1 MSHWTNQ
8 LFLEHGEIF
17 LKMMK
22 SGEEGAPKE
31 VEVLVGIFAET
42 DIHQGDSLLDLCCGY
57 GRHALLLAEKGFK
70 VMGVDLS
77 PIMIEEAKKLAKTRR
92 IEDRVKF
99 LVGDARAISK
109 LLKSKLGSFN
119 AIINMQTSLGY
130 YDDETDVHILE
141 QLNGLASSG
150 GVLVIDITN
159 RDYVIR
165 HFEPIE
171 ILELKYLP
179 GYQRHGYRKLNL
191 GNSRAET
198 TWKFYKKEGE
208 ELKHIATIPLS
219 SRLYS
224 LHELINLLETTGW
237 KYVKSY
243 GNFELQPV
251 TPDTQRII
259 IVGKKD

>member
-1 MSHWTNQ
+1 VGHWTEQ
-8 LFLEHGEIF
+8 LFLEYGEIF
-17 LKMMK
+17 LKMLK
-22 SGEEGAPKE
+22 TGEESAPKE
-31 VEVLVGIFAET
+31 VEILMGIFAET

-57 GRHALLLAEKGFK
+57 GRHALLLAGKGFK

-77 PIMIEEAKKLAKTRR
+77 PAMIEEAKKLAKTRG

-99 LVGDARAISK
+99 LVGDTREISK
-109 LLKSKLGSFN
+109 LLKPKLGSSN

-130 YDDETDVHILE
+130 YEDETDVNILK

-150 GVLVIDITN
+150 GVLVIDTAN
-159 RDYVIR
+159 RDYLIR
-165 HFEPIE
+165 HFQPFGIS
-171 ILELKYLP
+171 ELKYLP
-179 GYQRHGYRKLNL
+179 EYERHEHRKLNL
-191 GNSRAET
+191 ESSRMEN

-208 ELKHIATIPLS
+208 ELKHVATIPLNH
-219 SRLYS
+219 RVYS

-237 KYVKSY
+237 KYAKSY

-251 TPDTQRII
+251 TTDTHRII

>member
-1 MSHWTNQ
+1 MSHWTHQ
-8 LFLEHGEIF
+8 LFLEHGGIF
-17 LKMMK
+17 LKMLK
-22 SGEEGAPKE
+22 SGEEYAPKE

-42 DIHQGDSLLDLCCGY
+42 DVHQGDSLLDLCCGY

-77 PIMIEEAKKLAKTRR
+77 PVMIGEAKELAKTRG
-92 IEDRVKF
+92 IEDRVEF
-99 LVGDARAISK
+99 LVGDTREISK

-141 QLNGLASSG
+141 QLNELASSG

-165 HFEPIE
+165 HFQPFE
-171 ILELKYLP
+171 ISELKHLP
-179 GYQRHGYRKLNL
+179 GYEQHAHRRLNL
-191 GNSRAET
+191 ENSRMEN

-251 TPDTQRII
+251 TSDMPRII